1 MPILIDVFY
10 LILGLIL
17 LYFGAEWLV
26 GGAGKIA
33 VKYGISPLVVGL
45 TIVAFGTSAPE
56 LFVSIGFNMG
66 TPSLPDMSIGNVV
79 GSNICNIG
87 LVLGLSAFICA
98 LHVRRE
104 LIVRDMPILAVSSLV
119 LMALLLMGS
128 GVGRIAGILLF
139 AAVVV
144 YTFIQLKIARKT
156 KNPEMVEELEAEFH
170 LSEGKSEPVWKLAGM
185 VIIGLVL
192 LYFGAVALEEGG
204 VGLAKMFGVP
214 EAVISLT
221 LIAFSTSVPEL
232 AASAVAA
239 MKKEGD
245 IIIGNIV
252 GSCIFNIL
260 CVVGATAA
268 IKPMVI
274 TQIEVSD
281 LVVMVVITLVLFP
294 IMLTRKRISRFEGAL
309 LLLGYAGYI
318 TFLWFDRVATA

>member
-10 LILGLIL
+10 LILGLVL

-87 LVLGLSAFICA
+87 LVLGLSAFICV

-104 LIVRDMPILAVSSLV
+104 LIVRNMPILALSSLV
-119 LMALLLMGS
+119 LMAMLLIGS
-128 GVGRIAGILLF
+128 GVGRIEGILLF
-139 AAVVV
+139 TAVVV
-144 YTFIQLKIARKT
+144 YTFIQLKIARKI
-156 KNPEMVEELEAEFH
+156 KNPEMVEELEAEFN
-170 LSEGKSEPVWKLAGM
+170 LSEGKTEPVWKLTGM
-185 VIIGLVL
+185 VFIGLVL
-192 LYFGAVALEEGG
+192 LYLGARALEEGG
-204 VGLAKMFGVP
+204 VGLAKLFGVP

-245 IIIGNIV
+245 IIIGNII

-268 IKPMVI
+268 IKPMVV
-274 TQIEVSD
+274 TQIELSD
-281 LVVMVVITLVLFP
+281 LLVMVVMTLVLFP

-318 TFLWFDRVATA
+318 TFLWFDRVATT

>member
-10 LILGLIL
+10 LILGLVL

-87 LVLGLSAFICA
+87 LVLGLSAFICV

-104 LIVRDMPILAVSSLV
+104 LIVRDMPILALSSLV
-119 LMALLLMGS
+119 LMAMLLIGS
-128 GVGRIAGILLF
+128 GVGRIEGILLF
-139 AAVVV
+139 TAVVV
-144 YTFIQLKIARKT
+144 YTFIQLKIARKI
-156 KNPEMVEELEAEFH
+156 KNPEMVEELEAEFN
-170 LSEGKSEPVWKLAGM
+170 LSEGKTEPVWKLTGM
-185 VIIGLVL
+185 VFIGLVL
-192 LYFGAVALEEGG
+192 LYLGARALEEGG
-204 VGLAKMFGVP
+204 VGLAKLFGVP

-245 IIIGNIV
+245 IIIGNII

-268 IKPMVI
+268 IKPMVV
-274 TQIEVSD
+274 TQIELSD
-281 LVVMVVITLVLFP
+281 LLVMVVMTLVLFP

-318 TFLWFDRVATA
+318 TFLWFDRVATT

>member
-87 LVLGLSAFICA
+87 LVLGLSAFICV

-104 LIVRDMPILAVSSLV
+104 LIVRDMPILALSSLV
-119 LMALLLMGS
+119 LMAMLLIGS
-128 GVGRIAGILLF
+128 GVGRIEGILLF
-139 AAVVV
+139 TAVVV
-144 YTFIQLKIARKT
+144 YTFIQLKIARKI
-156 KNPEMVEELEAEFH
+156 KNPEMVEELEAEFN
-170 LSEGKSEPVWKLAGM
+170 LSEGKMEPVLKLAGM
-185 VIIGLVL
+185 VFIGLVL
-192 LYFGAVALEEGG
+192 LYLGARALEEGG
-204 VGLAKMFGVP
+204 VGLAKLFGVP

-245 IIIGNIV
+245 IIIGNII

-268 IKPMVI
+268 IKPMGV
-274 TQIEVSD
+274 TQIKLSD
-281 LVVMVVITLVLFP
+281 LLVMVVMTLVLFP

-318 TFLWFDRVATA
+318 TFLWFDRVATT

>member
-10 LILGLIL
+10 LVLGLVL

-66 TPSLPDMSIGNVV
+66 TPSLPDMAIGNVI

-104 LIVRDMPILAVSSLV
+104 LVTRDMPILALSSLG
-119 LMALLLMGS
+119 LMAMLLISS
-128 GVGRIAGILLF
+128 GVGRIEGILLF

-156 KNPEMVEELEAEFH
+156 KSTEMVEELEAEFN
-170 LSEGKSEPVWKLAGM
+170 LSEGKTEPVWKLAGM
-185 VIIGLVL
+185 VLIGLVL

-204 VGLAKMFGVP
+204 VGLAKLFGVP

-268 IKPMVI
+268 LKPIVVS
-274 TQIEVSD
+274 QIELSD
-281 LVVMVVITLVLFP
+281 LVVMVAVTLFLIPV
-294 IMLTRKRISRFEGAL
+294 MLTRKRISRFEGAL
-309 LLLGYAGYI
+309 LLIAYAGYI

>member
-1 MPILIDVFY
+1 MPILIDIFY
-10 LILGLIL
+10 LILGLVL

-66 TPSLPDMSIGNVV
+66 GQPDMSIGNVV

-104 LIVRDMPILAVSSLV
+104 LVTRDMTVLTIASIILVV
-119 LMALLLMGS
+119 ILLANS
-128 GVGRIAGILLF
+128 RVGHFEGILLF
-139 AAVVV
+139 VGVVS
-144 YTFIQLKIARKT
+144 YTIFQLKIARQS
-156 KNPEMVEELEAEFH
+156 KNPELVEELEAEFH
-170 LSEGKSEPVWKLAGM
+170 LSEGKKEPVWKLAGL

-192 LYFGAVALEEGG
+192 LYFGADRLEVGG
-204 VGLAKMFGVP
+204 VSLAKRFGVP

-232 AASAVAA
+232 ATSAIAA

-245 IIIGNIV
+245 IIIGNII

-260 CVVGATAA
+260 CVVGLTAA
-268 IKPMVI
+268 IKPIEV
-274 TQIEVSD
+274 TQIALSD
-281 LVVMVVITLVLFP
+281 LVVMMALTLFLIPV
-294 IMLTRKRISRFEGAL
+294 MLTRKRISRFEGAIL
-309 LLLGYAGYI
+309 LFAYVGYI
-318 TFLWFDRVATA
+318 AFLFLSDRIPA